1 MLLSFLGE
9 NDSQYTFLTFLLIDE
24 GTGGMAGWIDAS
36 LCGGFS
42 SWDCRFSR
50 WFGGFKDVDVAG

>member
-1 MLLSFLGE
+1 
-9 NDSQYTFLTFLLIDE
+9 LTFLLIDE

-42 SWDCRFSR
+42 GWDCRFSR
-50 WFGGFKDVDVAG
+50 WFGGFKDVEVAGWMVDVG